1 MWRYVK
7 IPKAIALLAF
17 LLPWMTV
24 SCSKTP
30 VAEANGW
37 ELVIGRIRQTIAA
50 APGQVQTPP
59 PVHINYYLAAAV
71 ALIAI
76 GLALSL
82 MRRRF
87 AVPVVGTSLL
97 ALALIWA
104 GTNQYTSTR
113 LAEAAAKGDRSG
125 MGAAAAGSMIRVDWE
140 FGYWVAVI
148 ALGIAAVLA
157 FLAIRDP
164 GGSRP

>member
-24 SCSKTP
+24 SCSNTK

-37 ELVIGRIRQTIAA
+37 ELVLGRIRPVMQAA
-50 APGQVQTPP
+50 SEAPA
-59 PVHINYYLAAAV
+59 HADKLNYYFV
-71 ALIAI
+71 VAI
-76 GLALSL
+76 GLIVIGLILSL
-82 MRRRF
+82 MRKRMA
-87 AVPVVGTSLL
+87 AVVVATSLG

-104 GTNQYTSTR
+104 GAQQYTPQR
-113 LAEAAAKGDRSG
+113 LADAAKRGGEMNMDDV
-125 MGAAAAGSMIRVDWE
+125 AASVIRVDWQI
-140 FGYWVAVI
+140 GYWVALG
-148 ALGIAAVLA
+148 ALAVAALLA

-164 GGSRP
+164 DTR

>member
-24 SCSKTP
+24 SCSSTK

-37 ELVIGRIRQTIAA
+37 ELMLGRIRPVIQSATDA
-50 APGQVQTPP
+50 APRGT
-59 PVHINYYLAAAV
+59 HLNYYLVAAV
-71 ALIAI
+71 ALIVV
-76 GLALSL
+76 GLILSL
-82 MRRRF
+82 LCKRL
-87 AVPVVGTSLL
+87 AGVVLGTSLG

-104 GTNQYTSTR
+104 GAQQYTPQR
-113 LAEAAAKGDRSG
+113 LAAAAKRGGEAG
-125 MGAAAAGSMIRVDWE
+125 MDEIATSVIRIDWQI
-140 FGYWVAVI
+140 GYWI
-148 ALGIAAVLA
+148 ALGALAIAAMLA

-164 GGSRP
+164 DPR

>member
-24 SCSKTP
+24 SCSNTK

-37 ELVIGRIRQTIAA
+37 ELVLGRIRPVMQAA
-50 APGQVQTPP
+50 SEAPA
-59 PVHINYYLAAAV
+59 HADKLNYYLAAAV
-71 ALIAI
+71 ALIVV
-76 GLALSL
+76 GLVLSL
-82 MRRRF
+82 MRKRV
-87 AVPVVGTSLL
+87 AALVVATSLG

-104 GTNQYTSTR
+104 GAQQYTPQR
-113 LAEAAAKGDRSG
+113 LADAAKRGGEAG
-125 MGAAAAGSMIRVDWE
+125 MDEIATSVIRIDWQI
-140 FGYWVAVI
+140 GYWVALG
-148 ALGIAAVLA
+148 ALAVAAILA

-164 GGSRP
+164 DTR

>member
-24 SCSKTP
+24 SCSNTK

-37 ELVIGRIRQTIAA
+37 ELVLGRIRPVMQAA
-50 APGQVQTPP
+50 SDTPA
-59 PVHINYYLAAAV
+59 HADKLNYYLVAAV
-71 ALIAI
+71 ALIVV
-76 GLALSL
+76 GLILSL
-82 MRRRF
+82 LRKRMA
-87 AVPVVGTSLL
+87 AVVVATSLG

-104 GTNQYTSTR
+104 GAQQYTPQR
-113 LAEAAAKGDRSG
+113 LAAAAKRGGEANMDEIAS
-125 MGAAAAGSMIRVDWE
+125 SVIRIDWQI
-140 FGYWVAVI
+140 GYWVALA
-148 ALGIAAVLA
+148 ALAVAAALA

-164 GGSRP
+164 DTR

>member
-24 SCSKTP
+24 SCSNTK

-37 ELVIGRIRQTIAA
+37 ELVLGRIRPVMQAA
-50 APGQVQTPP
+50 SDAPA
-59 PVHINYYLAAAV
+59 HADKLNYYLAAAV
-71 ALIAI
+71 ALIVV
-76 GLALSL
+76 GLILSL
-82 MRRRF
+82 MRKRMA
-87 AVPVVGTSLL
+87 AVVVATSLG

-104 GTNQYTSTR
+104 GAQQYTPQR
-113 LAEAAAKGDRSG
+113 LADAAKRGGEAG
-125 MGAAAAGSMIRVDWE
+125 MDEIATSVIRIDWQI
-140 FGYWVAVI
+140 GYWI
-148 ALGIAAVLA
+148 ALGALAVAAILA

-164 GGSRP
+164 DTR

>member
-24 SCSKTP
+24 SCSNTK

-37 ELVIGRIRQTIAA
+37 ELVLGRIRPVMQAA
-50 APGQVQTPP
+50 SDAPT
-59 PVHINYYLAAAV
+59 HADKLNYYLVAAV
-71 ALIAI
+71 ALIVV
-76 GLALSL
+76 GLILSL
-82 MRRRF
+82 LRKHMA
-87 AVPVVGTSLL
+87 AVVVATSLG

-104 GTNQYTSTR
+104 GAQQYTPQR
-113 LAEAAAKGDRSG
+113 LAAAAKRSG
-125 MGAAAAGSMIRVDWE
+125 EANIDEIATSMIRIDWQI
-140 FGYWVAVI
+140 GYWVALA
-148 ALGIAAVLA
+148 ALAVAAALA

-164 GGSRP
+164 DTR

>member
-24 SCSKTP
+24 SCSNTK

-37 ELVIGRIRQTIAA
+37 ELVLGRIRPVLQAA
-50 APGQVQTPP
+50 SDAPA
-59 PVHINYYLAAAV
+59 HADKLNIYFAAAV
-71 ALIAI
+71 ALIVV
-76 GLALSL
+76 GLILSL
-82 MRRRF
+82 MAKRLAA
-87 AVPVVGTSLL
+87 AVVATSLG

-104 GTNQYTSTR
+104 GAQQYTPQR
-113 LAEAAAKGDRSG
+113 LADAARKGGEAG
-125 MGAAAAGSMIRVDWE
+125 MDEIATSVIRVDWQI
-140 FGYWVAVI
+140 GYWVALI
-148 ALGIAAVLA
+148 ALAAAALLA

-164 GGSRP
+164 DSR

>member
-24 SCSKTP
+24 SCSNNK

-37 ELVIGRIRQTIAA
+37 ELVIGRLRPVVDSVADKPHAA
-50 APGQVQTPP
+50 
-59 PVHINYYLAAAV
+59 HLNYYLAAAV
-71 ALIAI
+71 ALIFA
-76 GLALSL
+76 GLVLSL

-87 AVPVVGTSLL
+87 AGAVVATSLG

-104 GTNQYTSTR
+104 GTSQYTSTR
-113 LAEAAAKGDRSG
+113 LAEAAAKNSRG
-125 MGAAAAGSMIRVDWE
+125 MSVDSVAASLIRVDWQI
-140 FGYWVAVI
+140 GYWIALI

-164 GGSRP
+164 DGPPA

>member
-24 SCSKTP
+24 SCSNNK

-37 ELVIGRIRQTIAA
+37 ELVIGRIRPVITAA
-50 APGQVQTPP
+50 ADKPQTA
-59 PVHINYYLAAAV
+59 HLNYYLAAAV
-71 ALIAI
+71 ALIVL
-76 GLALSL
+76 GLILSL
-82 MRRRF
+82 LHRRLAI
-87 AVPVVGTSLL
+87 AVVATSLG

-104 GTNQYTSTR
+104 GTSQYSSAR
-113 LAEAAAKGDRSG
+113 L
-125 MGAAAAGSMIRVDWE
+125 AAAASKGSKGMNMDSVAASMIRVDWQI
-140 FGYWVAVI
+140 GYWVAVI

-164 GGSRP
+164 DTP

>member
-24 SCSKTP
+24 SCSNTK

-37 ELVIGRIRQTIAA
+37 ELVLGRIRPVMQAA
-50 APGQVQTPP
+50 SDAPA
-59 PVHINYYLAAAV
+59 HADKLNIYLAAAV
-71 ALIAI
+71 GLIVV
-76 GLALSL
+76 GLVLSL
-82 MRRRF
+82 MRKRLA
-87 AVPVVGTSLL
+87 AVVVATSLG

-104 GTNQYTSTR
+104 GAQQYTPQR
-113 LAEAAAKGDRSG
+113 LADAAKRGGEAG
-125 MGAAAAGSMIRVDWE
+125 MDEIATSVIRIDWQI
-140 FGYWVAVI
+140 GYWVALG
-148 ALGIAAVLA
+148 ALAVAAILA

-164 GGSRP
+164 DTR

>member
-24 SCSKTP
+24 SCSNNR

-37 ELVIGRIRQTIAA
+37 ELVIGRIRPVIAGA
-50 APGQVQTPP
+50 ADKPQAA
-59 PVHINYYLAAAV
+59 HLNYYLAAAV
-71 ALIAI
+71 ALIVI
-76 GLALSL
+76 GLILSL
-82 MRRRF
+82 LRRRLAIA
-87 AVPVVGTSLL
+87 AVATSLG

-104 GTNQYTSTR
+104 GTSQYSSSR
-113 LAEAAAKGDRSG
+113 LAEAAAKGRDSAG
-125 MGAAAAGSMIRVDWE
+125 MDKVAASMIRVDWQI
-140 FGYWVAVI
+140 GYWI
-148 ALGIAAVLA
+148 ALIALAVAAALA

-164 GGSRP
+164 DTR

>member
-24 SCSKTP
+24 SCSNTK

-37 ELVIGRIRQTIAA
+37 ELVLGRIRPVMQAA
-50 APGQVQTPP
+50 SEAPAHADKLNP
-59 PVHINYYLAAAV
+59 YLATAV
-71 ALIAI
+71 ALIVM
-76 GLALSL
+76 GLVLSL
-82 MRRRF
+82 MRKRM
-87 AVPVVGTSLL
+87 AVVVVATSLG

-104 GTNQYTSTR
+104 GAQQYTPQR
-113 LAEAAAKGDRSG
+113 LAEAAKRGGDANMDEIATSV
-125 MGAAAAGSMIRVDWE
+125 IRIDWQI
-140 FGYWVAVI
+140 GYWVALG
-148 ALGIAAVLA
+148 ALAVATVLA

-164 GGSRP
+164 DTR

>member
-24 SCSKTP
+24 SCSSTK

-37 ELVIGRIRQTIAA
+37 ELVLGRIRPIMQSTSEA
-50 APGQVQTPP
+50 APRGN
-59 PVHINYYLAAAV
+59 HLNYYLVAAV
-71 ALIAI
+71 ALIVI
-76 GLALSL
+76 GLLLSL
-82 MRRRF
+82 MRKRM
-87 AVPVVGTSLL
+87 AGVVVATSLG

-104 GTNQYTSTR
+104 GAQQYTPQR
-113 LAEAAAKGDRSG
+113 LADAAKRGGDANMDEIATSV
-125 MGAAAAGSMIRVDWE
+125 IRIDWQI
-140 FGYWVAVI
+140 GYWVALG
-148 ALGIAAVLA
+148 ALAVAAMLA

-164 GGSRP
+164 DSR

>member
-24 SCSKTP
+24 SCSNTK

-37 ELVIGRIRQTIAA
+37 ELVLGRIRPVMQAA
-50 APGQVQTPP
+50 SDAPA
-59 PVHINYYLAAAV
+59 HADKLNYYLAAAV
-71 ALIAI
+71 ALIVV
-76 GLALSL
+76 GLVLSL
-82 MRRRF
+82 MRKRMA
-87 AVPVVGTSLL
+87 AVVVATSLG

-104 GTNQYTSTR
+104 GAQQYTPQR
-113 LAEAAAKGDRSG
+113 LADAAKRGGDANMDEIATSV
-125 MGAAAAGSMIRVDWE
+125 IRIDWQI
-140 FGYWVAVI
+140 GYWVALG
-148 ALGIAAVLA
+148 ALAIAAVLA

-164 GGSRP
+164 DTR

>member
-24 SCSKTP
+24 SCSNTK

-37 ELVIGRIRQTIAA
+37 ELVLGRIRPVMQAA
-50 APGQVQTPP
+50 SEAPS
-59 PVHINYYLAAAV
+59 HADKLNYYLAAAV
-71 ALIAI
+71 ALIVV
-76 GLALSL
+76 GLILSL
-82 MRRRF
+82 MRKRV
-87 AVPVVGTSLL
+87 AALVVATSLG

-104 GTNQYTSTR
+104 GAQQYTPQR
-113 LAEAAAKGDRSG
+113 LADAAKRGGEAG
-125 MGAAAAGSMIRVDWE
+125 MDEIATSVIRIDWQI
-140 FGYWVAVI
+140 GYWVALG
-148 ALGIAAVLA
+148 ALAVAAVLA

-164 GGSRP
+164 DTR

>member
-24 SCSKTP
+24 SCSSTR

-37 ELVIGRIRQTIAA
+37 ELVLGRIRPVMQSATEA
-50 APGQVQTPP
+50 AP
-59 PVHINYYLAAAV
+59 HADKINIYLAAAV
-71 ALIAI
+71 ALIVV
-76 GLALSL
+76 GLILSL
-82 MRRRF
+82 ARKRMA
-87 AVPVVGTSLL
+87 AVVVATSLG

-104 GTNQYTSTR
+104 GAQQYTPQR
-113 LAEAAAKGDRSG
+113 LAEAAAKSG
-125 MGAAAAGSMIRVDWE
+125 KDMNMDQIGTSLIRVDWQI
-140 FGYWVAVI
+140 GYWVALI
-148 ALGIAAVLA
+148 ALAVAAILA

-164 GGSRP
+164 DTP

>member
-24 SCSKTP
+24 SCSNTK

-37 ELVIGRIRQTIAA
+37 ELVLGRIRPAMQAA
-50 APGQVQTPP
+50 SDAPA
-59 PVHINYYLAAAV
+59 HADKLNYYLVGAV
-71 ALIAI
+71 GLIVV
-76 GLALSL
+76 GLILSL
-82 MRRRF
+82 MRKRLA
-87 AVPVVGTSLL
+87 AVVVATSLG

-104 GTNQYTSTR
+104 GAQQYTPQR
-113 LAEAAAKGDRSG
+113 LADAAKRGGEAG
-125 MGAAAAGSMIRVDWE
+125 MDEIATSVIRIDWQI
-140 FGYWVAVI
+140 GYWVALG
-148 ALGIAAVLA
+148 ALAIAAVLA

-164 GGSRP
+164 DTR